1 MAANVGGADKAIR
14 LVLGVVLLLLGVF
27 HVVTGN
33 VAIAAYVAG
42 GVALLT
48 GLFGF
53 CPAWAIFKVST
64 CSARRA
70 HPK

>member
-14 LVLGVVLLLLGVF
+14 IVLGIVLLLSGFF

-33 VAIAAYVAG
+33 LVIAAYVVGAI
-42 GVALLT
+42 ALVT

-53 CPAWAIFKVST
+53 CPAWAIFKVNT
-64 CSARRA
+64 CSTGHAQ
-70 HPK
+70 PK

>member
-1 MAANVGGADKAIR
+1 MAANVGGADKVVR
-14 LVLGVVLLLLGVF
+14 LVLGVILLLLGVF

-33 VAIAAYVAG
+33 FALVAYVVG
-42 GVALLT
+42 GIALVT

-53 CPAWAIFKVST
+53 CPAWAVFKVNT
-64 CSARRA
+64 CSARQA